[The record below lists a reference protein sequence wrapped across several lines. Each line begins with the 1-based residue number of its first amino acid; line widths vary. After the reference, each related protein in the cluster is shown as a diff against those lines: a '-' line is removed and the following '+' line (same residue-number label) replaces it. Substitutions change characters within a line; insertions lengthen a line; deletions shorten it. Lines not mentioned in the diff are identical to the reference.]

1 MGKNEKEP
9 RPYRGVI
16 DEIREQ
22 QHKTKDMS
30 LKGKWQYFWDYYK
43 VHTITAVVVIL
54 LGGTLIHD
62 ILSAKDYAFYG
73 IMLNSIGLSAESME
87 TAFSEYAGIDLE
99 TYDCFIDTSST
110 LSYSTPS
117 EYDMATMQKMVAQVQ
132 GHDLDAVVFDS
143 QVFNNYANTEMF
155 ADLSEVLPP
164 EEFQKHKDRFYYI
177 DYAPIAKA
185 NEDSDYENEAMIS
198 SDEGAAASLE
208 DILAEAETHRH
219 PENMEQPVPVG
230 IYMEESPFI
239 QKTGSY
245 GQAQPVFGFIINT
258 QRPETALKY
267 LAFLWDETVDFESMK
282 KNDLFME

>member
-1 MGKNEKEP
+1 MGKKEKEP

-198 SDEGAAASLE
+198 SDEGAAASLVSE
-208 DILAEAETHRH
+208 TSGSSIKAFSSSYCFCDWESSWESVVFSWTSRLYCSFKDSSSSSVSGALLA
-219 PENMEQPVPVG
+219 Q
-230 IYMEESPFI
+230 
-239 QKTGSY
+239 
-245 GQAQPVFGFIINT
+245 
-258 QRPETALKY
+258 
-267 LAFLWDETVDFESMK
+267 
-282 KNDLFME
+282 

>member
-1 MGKNEKEP
+1 MSKKQKEP

-43 VHTITAVVVIL
+43 VHTFVAIGVIL
-54 LGGTLIHD
+54 LGGMLIHD

-73 IMLNSIGLSAESME
+73 IMLNSAGLSAESME
-87 TAFSEYAGIDLE
+87 NAFVEYAEIDAD
-99 TYDCFIDTSST
+99 TYDCFIDTTST

-132 GHDLDAVVFDS
+132 AKDLDAVVFDS

-155 ADLSEVLPP
+155 ADLTTVLSP
-164 EEFQKHKDRFYYI
+164 EELDQYKDKFYYI
-177 DYAPIAKA
+177 DYAPIIRA
-185 NEDSDYENEAMIS
+185 NEDSDYENEAAVS
-198 SDEGAAASLE
+198 SAEWATATLE
-208 DILAEAETHRH
+208 DILAEAETHKH
-219 PENMEQPVPVG
+219 PETMEQPVPVG
-230 IYMEESPFI
+230 IFMEESPFI

-245 GQAQPVFGFIINT
+245 GQAQPVLGIIINT
-258 QRPETALKY
+258 ERQEAARRY
-267 LAFLWDETVDFESMK
+267 LAFLWDEDVDFKSLMSTE
-282 KNDLFME
+282 LFME

>member
-1 MGKNEKEP
+1 MGKKEKEP

-99 TYDCFIDTSST
+99 IYDCFIDTTST

-177 DYAPIAKA
+177 DYALIAKA